1 MRYYIFFLIFLSI
14 ELLSSCRSEV
24 EKYFVIDGSR
34 YYFNDNQSFSGM
46 NILLPGFKIIDFANI
61 TNSSGETDYSYFRAG
76 NDYLSL
82 NCTIF
87 IYKNCIDSAI
97 CFKRICKGASILTP
111 GADARYNPWL
121 FKMDWDFS
129 GLYPCALYEYQYPKS
144 NTIQMQ
150 KHCLIFSGGEC
161 YHVIISK
168 DEYKDG
174 DMEIIDKVVDTIR
187 LM

>member
-1 MRYYIFFLIFLSI
+1 MKYIVCIFFSI
-14 ELLSSCRSEV
+14 NIVLLSSCSPEV
-24 EKYFVIDGSR
+24 KKYFINNGDK
-34 YYFNDNQSFSGM
+34 YYFNDKQSFSGM
-46 NILLPGFKIIDFANI
+46 NILLPDFEINDFSNT
-61 TNSSGETDYSYFRAG
+61 TNSAGITLYTYFRAV
-76 NDYLSL
+76 NDSLQL

-87 IYKNCIDSAI
+87 MYKNCIDSAA
-97 CFKRICKGASILTP
+97 CFKRICKKAKILLP
-111 GADARYNPWL
+111 GADARYYPWL

-129 GLYPCALYEYQYPKS
+129 GLYPRALYEYQYPKS

-150 KHCLIFSGGEC
+150 KHCFIFSGGEC